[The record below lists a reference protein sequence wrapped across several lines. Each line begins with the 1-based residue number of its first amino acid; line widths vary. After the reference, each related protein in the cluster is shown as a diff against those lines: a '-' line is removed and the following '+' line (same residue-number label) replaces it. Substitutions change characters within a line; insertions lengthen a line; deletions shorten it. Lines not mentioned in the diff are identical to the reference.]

1 MKQDKQNRPLCIPEQ
16 YAQSVVF
23 SLKINFCPR
32 ALRFEYFQASDSS
45 EIEYCLRF
53 QKHFGAELTIHKNLM
68 TSYFAKK
75 NTVEVVE
82 KFVGLNKIWVQLKER

>member
-1 MKQDKQNRPLCIPEQ
+1 MKQDKQNRLLCIPEQ
-16 YAQSVVF
+16 YTQSVVF

-53 QKHFGAELTIHKNLM
+53 QKHFGAQEFDDELLCE
-68 TSYFAKK
+68 K